1 LEDKYQIAA
10 RTSLANYTFFIGASN
25 DNLEEVMKTDINKV
39 CGLKIFM
46 GSSTGNLLVDDHL
59 SILAIYNDN
68 KLVYIVPKQQ
78 IVPAKTISEH

>member
-1 LEDKYQIAA
+1 MNHHVF
-10 RTSLANYTFFIGASN
+10 S
-25 DNLEEVMKTDINKV
+25 
-39 CGLKIFM
+39 C
-46 GSSTGNLLVDDHL
+46 NLLVDDHL